1 MRNRNDEGELIASAH
16 AEILLPPSQTQ
27 YDFIEDA
34 DSTLLIMGAI
44 SPGLAETERKQIF
57 ASLQKHA
64 DQLH

>member
-44 SPGLAETERKQIF
+44 SPGLAETK
-57 ASLQKHA
+57 
-64 DQLH
+64 